1 MNPTLTKAAANLKR
15 RAANRGRD
23 LPSLWILSDEKRLPD
38 PRAALVS
45 MPRGSALI
53 LRHYGAQ
60 GREALARRLAQL
72 CRQKGVALLIAGD
85 WRLAA
90 QVGAAGVH
98 LPEHAARRG
107 LPPGGRLWLRAAR
120 RLLTVAA
127 HTKLGLRRAG
137 DMRASAA
144 VLAPIFPTAS
154 HPSHKGLGAMR
165 SAAMIRTA
173 RLPVIALGGVTPTTI
188 TALRYT
194 GCVGVAGIS
203 FALAA

>member
-72 CRQKGVALLIAGD
+72 CRQKGVASVMAKYERCQNLCG
-85 WRLAA
+85 
-90 QVGAAGVH
+90 
-98 LPEHAARRG
+98 PETAENSQQSH
-107 LPPGGRLWLRAAR
+107 
-120 RLLTVAA
+120 
-127 HTKLGLRRAG
+127 
-137 DMRASAA
+137 DASCSS
-144 VLAPIFPTAS
+144 PAS
-154 HPSHKGLGAMR
+154 
-165 SAAMIRTA
+165 
-173 RLPVIALGGVTPTTI
+173 
-188 TALRYT
+188 
-194 GCVGVAGIS
+194 GIQNWN
-203 FALAA
+203 